1 MFLLIGV
8 IIVAKKLLLPIVFL
22 MSKVLIVDDDPDILA
37 VVQILLKMNDFS
49 VMAIAKAADI
59 SQAIKSFSPGL
70 ILLDV
75 ALSGAD
81 GREICKMLKKSNE
94 TKHIPVI
101 LFSAHYDLVNNIQEC
116 MANGLVTKPFETSYL
131 LETIRRNIA

>member
-1 MFLLIGV
+1 MR
-8 IIVAKKLLLPIVFL
+8 
-22 MSKVLIVDDDPDILA
+22 KVLIVDDDPDILT

-49 VMAIAKAADI
+49 VLAIARAADI
-59 SQAIKSFSPGL
+59 SEAIKSFSPGL

-81 GREICKMLKKSNE
+81 GREICKALKRSDE

-101 LFSAHYDLVNNIQEC
+101 LFSAHFDLVNNIQEC
-116 MANGLVTKPFETSYL
+116 MANGLITKPFETSYL
-131 LETIRRNIA
+131 LETIWRNIA